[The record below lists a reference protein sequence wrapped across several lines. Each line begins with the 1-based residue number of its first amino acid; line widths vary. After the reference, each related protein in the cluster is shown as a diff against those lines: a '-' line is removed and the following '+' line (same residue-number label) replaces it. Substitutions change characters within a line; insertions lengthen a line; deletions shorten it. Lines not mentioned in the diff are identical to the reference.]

1 MDQSQLVHLV
11 TLDRQ
16 LPALAEPGKRTG
28 IFKRCFLFDLA
39 QLLASGLCSRHATA
53 LPTHPQAQEYDVADG
68 LDSQLG

>member
-1 MDQSQLVHLV
+1 MLV
-11 TLDRQ
+11 
-16 LPALAEPGKRTG
+16 EPGKRTG
-28 IFKRCFLFDLA
+28 IFKRCFLFDLD